1 MGPGSVVCGQLEP
14 PPTCADDVTPD
25 DSISGVGPAPSP
37 ATSAGQK
44 DRDRSKVLSSIM
56 DQMRPLPM
64 SGLSGAEKKKKKKR
78 KGHTDDSES
87 EDEKS
92 VEPPKPKASHVKT
105 RLSPNLFSGL
115 YFHCPLT
122 GGISRAKGQKGSRQ
136 DHPRARFLQILY
148 IYTCPPANFR
158 ICF

>member
-1 MGPGSVVCGQLEP
+1 
-14 PPTCADDVTPD
+14 
-25 DSISGVGPAPSP
+25 
-37 ATSAGQK
+37 
-44 DRDRSKVLSSIM
+44 M

-136 DHPRARFLQILY
+136 DHPRARFLQIY
-148 IYTCPPANFR
+148 IYMPPANFR